1 MAQDI
6 IDYPKFVSVVIE
18 GLQAAGVEYMVG
30 GALALWAWGEPRSTM
45 DLDLMIS
52 VPLEAITG
60 LSEELKK
67 RDMLLPADII
77 LDAFIAERSNIPLNA
92 IHLNSGFKADLY
104 LLFPN
109 DNLGQMAFRR
119 RKQVDFGP
127 LYGTIYV
134 HSPEDLI
141 VYKLWYYRISRQT
154 KHPRDIYAILIA
166 QEGQIDLD
174 YIQEWVTRLGLSSVW
189 EELLRNR
196 PGPN

>member
-1 MAQDI
+1 MAQEI
-6 IDYPKFVSVVIE
+6 IDYPKFVSLVIE
-18 GLQAAGVEYMVG
+18 ALQAAGVEYMVG

-52 VPLEAITG
+52 VPLDAISG

-77 LDAFIAERSNIPLNA
+77 LDAVLAERSTIPLIA
-92 IHLNSGFKADLY
+92 IHISSGFKADLY

-119 RKQVDFGP
+119 RMQVDFGP
-127 LYGTIYV
+127 HYGTLYV
-134 HSPEDLI
+134 HTPEDLI
-141 VYKLWYYRISRQT
+141 LFKLWYYRISRQT

-166 QEGQIDLD
+166 QEDHIDLD
-174 YIQEWVTRLGLSSVW
+174 YIQEWVTRLGVSSVW

-196 PGPN
+196 PGRS

>member
-6 IDYPKFVSVVIE
+6 IDYPKFVSLVIE
-18 GLQAAGVEYMVG
+18 ALQTAGVEYMVG

-52 VPLEAITG
+52 LPLEAISG
-60 LSEELKK
+60 LSDELKK
-67 RDMLLPADII
+67 RDMLLPPDII
-77 LDAFIAERSNIPLNA
+77 LDTVIAERSNIPLNA
-92 IHLNSGFKADLY
+92 IHLYSGFKADLY

-119 RKQVDFGP
+119 RMQVDFGP
-127 LYGTIYV
+127 HYGALYV
-134 HSPEDLI
+134 HTPEDLI
-141 VYKLWYYRISRQT
+141 LFKLWYYRISRQT

-166 QEGQIDLD
+166 QEDHIDLD

-196 PGPN
+196 PSRS

>member
-119 RKQVDFGP
+119 RMQVDFGP
-127 LYGTIYV
+127 HYGALYV
-134 HSPEDLI
+134 HTPEDLI
-141 VYKLWYYRISRQT
+141 LFKLWYYRISRQT

-166 QEGQIDLD
+166 QEDHIDLD

-196 PGPN
+196 PSRS

>member
-6 IDYPKFVSVVIE
+6 IDYPKFVSLVIE

-52 VPLEAITG
+52 LPLEAITG

-67 RDMLLPADII
+67 RDMLLPPDII
-77 LDAFIAERSNIPLNA
+77 LDAVIAERSNIPLNA
-92 IHLNSGFKADLY
+92 IHLYSGFKADLY

-141 VYKLWYYRISRQT
+141 LYKLWYYRISRQT
-154 KHPRDIYAILIA
+154 KHPRDIFAMLIA
-166 QEGQIDLD
+166 QEGHIDLD

-196 PGPN
+196 PGRS

>member
-6 IDYPKFVSVVIE
+6 IDYPKFVSLVIE
-18 GLQAAGVEYMVG
+18 ALQVAGVEYMVG

-52 VPLEAITG
+52 LPVDAISR
-60 LSEELKK
+60 LSDELKK
-67 RDMLLPADII
+67 RDMLLPPDII
-77 LDAFIAERSNIPLNA
+77 LDAVIAERSNIPLNA
-92 IHLNSGFKADLY
+92 VHLYSGFKVDLY
-104 LLFPN
+104 LLFPS
-109 DNLGQMAFRR
+109 DNLGQMAFSR

-127 LYGTIYV
+127 HYGALYV
-134 HSPEDLI
+134 HAPEDLI
-141 VYKLWYYRISRQT
+141 LYKLWYYRISRQT

-166 QEGQIDLD
+166 QEDHIDLD

-196 PGPN
+196 PGRS

>member
-6 IDYPKFVSVVIE
+6 IDYPKFVSLVIE
-18 GLQAAGVEYMVG
+18 ALHAAGVEYMVG

-52 VPLEAITG
+52 LPLEAISG
-60 LSEELKK
+60 LSEELKE
-67 RDMLLPADII
+67 RDMLLPPDII
-77 LDAFIAERSNIPLNA
+77 LDAVIAERSNIPLNA
-92 IHLNSGFKADLY
+92 IHSHSGFKVDLY

-109 DNLGQMAFRR
+109 DDLGQMAFRR
-119 RKQVDFGP
+119 RMQVDFGP
-127 LYGTIYV
+127 HYGALYV
-134 HSPEDLI
+134 HTPEDLI
-141 VYKLWYYRISRQT
+141 LFKLWYYRISRQT

-166 QEGQIDLD
+166 QEDHIDLD

-196 PGPN
+196 PSRS